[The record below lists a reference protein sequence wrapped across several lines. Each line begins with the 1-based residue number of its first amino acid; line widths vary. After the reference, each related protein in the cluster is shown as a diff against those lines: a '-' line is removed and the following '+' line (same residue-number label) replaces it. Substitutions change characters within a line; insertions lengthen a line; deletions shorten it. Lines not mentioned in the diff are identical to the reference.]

1 MSVCPPGLVFNPN
14 TLRCVKAEGRRGK
27 RLQAV
32 PAFQNTRAPSLER
45 LAVPVYDALPEFAK
59 SLTRSMTQSRLPE
72 IKTQFQLPTFTRRQS
87 QNTNRCP
94 EGKILNPETG
104 KCVKVGGRVQ
114 RRLEQRPRDD
124 IEEERNVPILYT
136 RKASKIP
143 VGQRESMR
151 NWISTHCSNSE
162 EPFTG
167 KNLRSM
173 TDNEMS
179 SLIKTSAGT
188 CLRAEYLD
196 HHIRHEREKGREVM
210 DPVAQRKLTL
220 SNMDVLGRV
229 VRRVVPDYRIPQYTR
244 KVGATEKIAS
254 RPQTRAFRRLDEPPV
269 SSGVRSVYPSYHS
282 PAVPSTSPTI
292 RTRAVPKT
300 RSLLPQDRGGRSLL
314 PQDRGG
320 RSLLPQDRGGRSG
333 LPNPPP
339 TAYPENWKFFIGK
352 DARSGNDFYSVYYY
366 DKDMATMTEEG
377 VQIPAAAIQIDMG
390 LIPAFVGVVESGTPT
405 CTTSALVEK
414 LIALHKKNKLLH
426 KLGNQLVATLELPAE
441 RNRWKTPDGAIQRRF
456 FQQVCEYLDE
466 LVA

>member
-1 MSVCPPGLVFNPN
+1 MSVCPPGLVFNPT

-32 PAFQNTRAPSLER
+32 PAFQETRPTFAK

-59 SLTRSMTQSRLPE
+59 SLTRSMTQSRVPSE
-72 IKTQFQLPTFTRRQS
+72 FQLPAFTRRQT
-87 QNTNRCP
+87 QNTDRCP
-94 EGKILNPETG
+94 EGKILNPDTG

-114 RRLEQRPRDD
+114 RRLEQRPTS
-124 IEEERNVPILYT
+124 EEGERNVPILFT

-143 VGQRESMR
+143 VGHRESMR
-151 NWISTHCSNSE
+151 NWISTQCANSE

-167 KNLRSM
+167 KNLRAM

-196 HHIRHEREKGREVM
+196 QHIRHERERGKEVM

-220 SNMDVLGRV
+220 SNMDILGRV
-229 VRRVVPDYRIPQYTR
+229 VRRVVPDYRVPQYTR
-244 KVGATEKIAS
+244 KAGATEKIAM
-254 RPQTRAFRRLDEPPV
+254 RPQTRAQQQQPQPQQPQER
-269 SSGVRSVYPSYHS
+269 GIYPSYHS
-282 PAVPSTSPTI
+282 QMVPSTSPTI
-292 RTRAVPKT
+292 RTRAMPKT
-300 RSLLPQDRGGRSLL
+300 
-314 PQDRGG
+314 
-320 RSLLPQDRGGRSG
+320 RSG
-333 LPNPPP
+333 LPNPPA

-366 DKDMATMTEEG
+366 DKDMVTVTEEG
-377 VQIPAAAIQIDMG
+377 VKIPAVAIQIDMG
-390 LIPAFVGVVESGTPT
+390 VIPAFVGVVESGQPN
-405 CTTSALVEK
+405 CTTSSLVEK

-426 KLGNQLVATLELPAE
+426 KLGNQLVATLELPVE

-466 LVA
+466 LVTT